1 MKAMILAAGEGTRL
15 RPLTETLPKPMVPIV
30 GVPLLERTLRWLS
43 GEGVTEAVIN
53 LFHRP
58 QIIPDYFGGEFEGM
72 RLHYFFEDTLRGTAG
87 GVKAAQ
93 RVLEDAPF
101 YVIYGDNLVCA
112 DLRRLAAWH
121 AEHSGIG
128 TVSLFSHPNPS
139 AAGIVG
145 LDGDS
150 RITRFVEK
158 PPAADV
164 FSDLAN
170 AGVYVLDPAVL
181 SLIPADRPSDFGR
194 DIFPALLAQGQAL
207 YGTPLGGYLQDTGT
221 PDAYRQANFDCLAG
235 RAGASFGDPRLWI
248 APTASIGSGVSFSGQ
263 NIVHADAVIGDKATL
278 FDTILLSGAR
288 VPSGALVRDALVGPG
303 YTIPL
308 ASSLAFQEHSL

>member
-1 MKAMILAAGEGTRL
+1 MLLAAGEGTRL

-43 GEGVTEAVIN
+43 GEGVTEAAIN

-58 QIIPDYFGGEFEGM
+58 QIIPDYFGTEFAGM

-93 RVLEDAPF
+93 HVLEDAPF
-101 YVIYGDNLVCA
+101 CVIYGDNLVSA
-112 DLRRLAAWH
+112 DLRRLASFHKA
-121 AEHSGIG
+121 HSGLG
-128 TVSLFSHPNPS
+128 TVSLFHHPNPA

-145 LDGDS
+145 LDSSG
-150 RITRFVEK
+150 RVTRFVEK
-158 PPAADV
+158 PPAAEV

-170 AGVYVLDPAVL
+170 AGVYVLDPAIF
-181 SLIPADRPSDFGR
+181 SFIPAEAPSDFGR

-207 YGTPLGGYLQDTGT
+207 YATPLGGYLQDTGT
-221 PDAYRQANFDCLAG
+221 PDAYRQASFDCLAG
-235 RAGASFGDPRLWI
+235 RTGAAFDSPDLWT

-263 NIVHADAVIGDKATL
+263 NIISDRAVVGNAAMLT
-278 FDTILLSGAR
+278 DTIVLPGAR
-288 VPSGALVRDALVGPG
+288 VPPGASVRDSLVGPD
-303 YTIPL
+303 YTFPL
-308 ASSLAFQEHSL
+308 TRISQELSL